1 MAELQRTNATLLQK
15 LDASVAEIARLRKSG
30 GDSPVKAE
38 LTGNPAARISH
49 LAKKNREM
57 IASVNAEKAK
67 ASKLQN
73 KIAELEQ
80 EVQSKVR
87 EGEKLQRISYKLRKQ
102 LDGGSNNNNNGGGGG
117 SASAQQQ
124 AAAAAAEKKVPESE
138 RLVEARQ
145 ETNIL
150 KQQLKMAHSALSK
163 EIGSDIPLSRVLGSE
178 SGWKGRADQISMLK
192 GKVTEL
198 TAKLESEGKLAP
210 APPQA
215 KSPGSNI
222 EARNRKAV
230 QKLDMVRRQQMEQA
244 SIELEMLRGQYGTL
258 KEKCDGLK
266 ARTKTLSRDGKVLK
280 TKIEEGNKR
289 SEKDATVIENLKA
302 QLIRA
307 AKSQLERA
315 SPTFGAVVTNGAQAA
330 EVSRLSAV
338 CEQYRARVATLET
351 ALQQGAD
358 GAGSQRQ
365 HRSPA
370 DAARMASLAS
380 LCEQQ
385 NDRIAS
391 LEGQLRA
398 ARRAGSATS
407 FSSPRPSSSSS
418 SRPSSGVHGDSAEVA
433 RLKALCDQQQSH
445 ISALENRAAATAA
458 GVSGG
463 GGGRPSSSR
472 GGSRPSSGLRQS
484 PSDHEHVFLFRAAE
498 EQNKKLTALVEMLK
512 ERLADA
518 EEKALRPQEPPAI
531 SSEDIPVGFTLEAAW
546 SKISI
551 QQDNNRILRE
561 ALEDTVEAKE
571 NEITLLHSM
580 MKNIRK
586 VFSEGLRQ
594 AKNQGTTS
602 GPTSRASSRGGSG
615 RSRPRPPPN

>member
-338 CEQYRARVATLET
+338 CEQYRARVAALET

-358 GAGSQRQ
+358 GGGGSGSQRQ

-418 SRPSSGVHGDSAEVA
+418 SRPSSGFFHGDSAEVA
-433 RLKALCDQQQSH
+433 RLKALCDQQQSR

-472 GGSRPSSGLRQS
+472 GGSRPSS

-498 EQNKKLTALVEMLK
+498 EQNKKLTRLVEMLK
-512 ERLADA
+512 ERLAD
-518 EEKALRPQEPPAI
+518 KALRPQEPPAI
-531 SSEDIPVGFTLEAAW
+531 SSEDIPAGLTLEAAW

-594 AKNQGTTS
+594 AKNQGITS
-602 GPTSRASSRGGSG
+602 RPTSRASSRGGSG

>member
-30 GDSPVKAE
+30 GDSPVKTE

-338 CEQYRARVATLET
+338 CEQYRARVAALET

-358 GAGSQRQ
+358 GGSQRQ

-418 SRPSSGVHGDSAEVA
+418 SRPSSGVHEVA
-433 RLKALCDQQQSH
+433 RLKALCQQQQSR
-445 ISALENRAAATAA
+445 ISALENRA

-463 GGGRPSSSR
+463 GGVRPSSSR
-472 GGSRPSSGLRQS
+472 GGSRLQS
-484 PSDHEHVFLFRAAE
+484 PSEHEHVFLLRAAE
-498 EQNKKLTALVEMLK
+498 VEKEKLTMLVEMLK
-512 ERLADA
+512 ERLAK
-518 EEKALRPQEPPAI
+518 KALRPQEPPAI

-580 MKNIRK
+580 MQNIRK

-594 AKNQGTTS
+594 AKNKGTTS
-602 GPTSRASSRGGSG
+602 RPTSRASSR
-615 RSRPRPPPN
+615 SRGPRPPPN

>member
-358 GAGSQRQ
+358 GSALSQRQ

-418 SRPSSGVHGDSAEVA
+418 SRPSSGVHDSAEVA
-433 RLKALCDQQQSH
+433 RLTALCGQYQARVA
-445 ISALENRAAATAA
+445 ALENRLI
-458 GVSGG
+458 GGGG

-472 GGSRPSSGLRQS
+472 GGSRPSSGRQPQQRQS
-484 PSDHEHVFLFRAAE
+484 PSEHEHVFLLRAAE
-498 EQNKKLTALVEMLK
+498 VEKEKLTKLVEMLK
-512 ERLADA
+512 ERLED
-518 EEKALRPQEPPAI
+518 KALRPEEPPAI
-531 SSEDIPVGFTLEAAW
+531 SSEDIPAGLTLEAAW

-571 NEITLLHSM
+571 NEITLLYQM

-586 VFSEGLRQ
+586 VFSEGLRE
-594 AKNQGTTS
+594 AKNQGITS
-602 GPTSRASSRGGSG
+602 RPTSRASSRGGSG

>member
-87 EGEKLQRISYKLRKQ
+87 EGEKLQRINYKLRKQ

-338 CEQYRARVATLET
+338 CEQYRARVAALET

-391 LEGQLRA
+391 LEGQLR
-398 ARRAGSATS
+398 RRAGSATS

-433 RLKALCDQQQSH
+433 RLKALCQQQQSR
-445 ISALENRAAATAA
+445 ISALENRA

-463 GGGRPSSSR
+463 GGVRPSSSR
-472 GGSRPSSGLRQS
+472 GGCRQPLQQQQRQS
-484 PSDHEHVFLFRAAE
+484 PSEHEHVFLLRAAE
-498 EQNKKLTALVEMLK
+498 EEKEKLTKLVEMLK

-518 EEKALRPQEPPAI
+518 EDKALRPQEPPAI
-531 SSEDIPVGFTLEAAW
+531 SSEDIPAGLTLEAAW

-571 NEITLLHSM
+571 NEITLLFTM

-586 VFSEGLRQ
+586 VFSEGLRE
-594 AKNQGTTS
+594 AKNQGITS
-602 GPTSRASSRGGSG
+602 RPTSRASSRGGSG

>member
-30 GDSPVKAE
+30 GDSPVKTE

-338 CEQYRARVATLET
+338 CEQYRARVAALET
-351 ALQQGAD
+351 ALQQRAD
-358 GAGSQRQ
+358 GGSQRQ

-398 ARRAGSATS
+398 RRAGSATS

-418 SRPSSGVHGDSAEVA
+418 SRPSSRHGDSAEVA
-433 RLKALCDQQQSH
+433 RLKALCLQQQSR

-472 GGSRPSSGLRQS
+472 GGSRPSSGRRQPQQQRQS
-484 PSDHEHVFLFRAAE
+484 PSEDVFLLRAAE
-498 EQNKKLTALVEMLK
+498 VEKEKLTELVEMLK
-512 ERLADA
+512 ERL
-518 EEKALRPQEPPAI
+518 ENKALRPQEPPAI

-571 NEITLLHSM
+571 NEITLLYQM

-594 AKNQGTTS
+594 AKNKGTTS
-602 GPTSRASSRGGSG
+602 RPTSRASSRGGSG

>member
-338 CEQYRARVATLET
+338 CEQYRARVAALET

-358 GAGSQRQ
+358 GGGGSGSQRQ

-380 LCEQQ
+380 LCEHQ

-418 SRPSSGVHGDSAEVA
+418 SRPGDSAEVA
-433 RLKALCDQQQSH
+433 RLKALCDQQQSR

-472 GGSRPSSGLRQS
+472 GGSRPS

-512 ERLADA
+512 ERLAD
-518 EEKALRPQEPPAI
+518 KALRPQEPPAI

-602 GPTSRASSRGGSG
+602 RPTSRASSR
-615 RSRPRPPPN
+615 SRGPRPPPN

>member
-289 SEKDATVIENLKA
+289 SEKDAAVIENLKA

-338 CEQYRARVATLET
+338 CEQYRARVAALET
-351 ALQQGAD
+351 ALQQRAD
-358 GAGSQRQ
+358 GGSQRQ

-418 SRPSSGVHGDSAEVA
+418 SRPSSRHGDSAEVA
-433 RLKALCDQQQSH
+433 RLTALCGQYQARVA
-445 ISALENRAAATAA
+445 ALENRLI
-458 GVSGG
+458 GGGG

-472 GGSRPSSGLRQS
+472 GGSRPSSGRRQPLQQQQRQS
-484 PSDHEHVFLFRAAE
+484 PSEHEHVFLLRAAE
-498 EQNKKLTALVEMLK
+498 VEKEKLTELVEMLK
-512 ERLADA
+512 ERL
-518 EEKALRPQEPPAI
+518 ENKALRPQEPPAI
-531 SSEDIPVGFTLEAAW
+531 SSEDIPAGFTLEAAW

-580 MKNIRK
+580 MQNIRK

-594 AKNQGTTS
+594 AKNQGITS
-602 GPTSRASSRGGSG
+602 RPTSRASSR
-615 RSRPRPPPN
+615 SRGPRPPPN

>member
-1 MAELQRTNATLLQK
+1 M
-15 LDASVAEIARLRKSG
+15 
-30 GDSPVKAE
+30 
-38 LTGNPAARISH
+38 
-49 LAKKNREM
+49 
-57 IASVNAEKAK
+57 
-67 ASKLQN
+67 
-73 KIAELEQ
+73 
-80 EVQSKVR
+80 
-87 EGEKLQRISYKLRKQ
+87 
-102 LDGGSNNNNNGGGGG
+102 
-117 SASAQQQ
+117 
-124 AAAAAAEKKVPESE
+124 
-138 RLVEARQ
+138 
-145 ETNIL
+145 
-150 KQQLKMAHSALSK
+150 
-163 EIGSDIPLSRVLGSE
+163 
-178 SGWKGRADQISMLK
+178 
-192 GKVTEL
+192 
-198 TAKLESEGKLAP
+198 
-210 APPQA
+210 
-215 KSPGSNI
+215 
-222 EARNRKAV
+222 
-230 QKLDMVRRQQMEQA
+230 
-244 SIELEMLRGQYGTL
+244 
-258 KEKCDGLK
+258 
-266 ARTKTLSRDGKVLK
+266 
-280 TKIEEGNKR
+280 
-289 SEKDATVIENLKA
+289 IENLKA

-338 CEQYRARVATLET
+338 CEQYRARVAALET

-358 GAGSQRQ
+358 GGGGSGSQRQ

-370 DAARMASLAS
+370 DAARMASLVS

-418 SRPSSGVHGDSAEVA
+418 PRPSSGVHGDSAEVA
-433 RLKALCDQQQSH
+433 RLKALCGQQQSR

-458 GVSGG
+458 GVSG
-463 GGGRPSSSR
+463 RSE
-472 GGSRPSSGLRQS
+472 
-484 PSDHEHVFLFRAAE
+484 HEHVFLLRAAE
-498 EQNKKLTALVEMLK
+498 VEKEKLTMLVEMLK
-512 ERLADA
+512 EQ
-518 EEKALRPQEPPAI
+518 ALRPQEPPAI

-580 MKNIRK
+580 MQNIRK

-602 GPTSRASSRGGSG
+602 RPTSRASSR
-615 RSRPRPPPN
+615 SRGPRPPPN